1 MAVFFIAND
10 NITDAALMQEYF
22 EAVTPLLAASPH
34 EVIGYDNDAF
44 PLERNPAGKR
54 VLVIKFPSEDVFRAF
69 YDSPEYQ
76 AIVGKRLA
84 ATDGFAVLMRTAD

>member
-1 MAVFFIAND
+1 MPRSCR
-10 NITDAALMQEYF
+10 EYF
-22 EAVTPLLAASPH
+22 EAVTPLLAACPH
-34 EVIGYDNDAF
+34 EVIGYDNDAL
-44 PLERNPAGKR
+44 PLERGPAGKR